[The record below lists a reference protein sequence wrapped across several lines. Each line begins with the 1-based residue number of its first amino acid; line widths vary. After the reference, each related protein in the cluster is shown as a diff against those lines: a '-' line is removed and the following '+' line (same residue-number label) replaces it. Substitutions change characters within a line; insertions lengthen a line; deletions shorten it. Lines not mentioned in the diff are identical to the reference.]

1 MRLPQL
7 SLIAAVLSS
16 VALAAHAL
24 PMNSATV
31 SFERFVVSF
40 NKTYASPIERESR
53 LGVFQQNLNRI
64 ATHPIGS
71 SYSLGITAFAD
82 LTTEEFKRTLLQTLS
97 PPSSTS
103 SSSSS
108 PLPSRSHSAL
118 PSSVDYRTSG
128 CIGPVKNQGIR
139 GQGVKKGEFE
149 PLFFLLL

>member
-82 LTTEEFKRTLLQTLS
+82 LTTADALADVI
-97 PPSSTS
+97 SSVFYLFFFVVTS
-103 SSSSS
+103 SVSLALCVAIKCR
-108 PLPSRSHSAL
+108 LPYFGMHRPCEESR
-118 PSSVDYRTSG
+118 YTGTG
-128 CIGPVKNQGIR
+128 CKER
-139 GQGVKKGEFE
+139 GV
-149 PLFFLLL
+149 